1 MYLVI
6 PRLTSALQS
15 RPFSSFKVLPP
26 VCRVFRV
33 SWRCLRRKMMNSFI
47 QTAYVV
53 EDLAVLKIPN
63 LERDVERSAKL
74 EGRKSLPSPVDWP
87 KMNEGGCTGPENEL
101 RRKGLSAAC
110 CWMRSSAC
118 SGERLDACKFGRAS
132 FEVLVSSSCRPIE
145 ENS

>member
-1 MYLVI
+1 
-6 PRLTSALQS
+6 
-15 RPFSSFKVLPP
+15 
-26 VCRVFRV
+26 
-33 SWRCLRRKMMNSFI
+33 MNSFI

-87 KMNEGGCTGPENEL
+87 KMNEGGCTGPENEM

-110 CWMRSSAC
+110 LLAACRESA
-118 SGERLDACKFGRAS
+118 LTRAS
-132 FEVLVSSSCRPIE
+132 LAFARGLFNMIPRVLLMAPVVVM
-145 ENS
+145 